1 MAALNIY
8 FGGNKYTSQQVMSEY
23 LKNLTF
29 QALSQ
34 DNDDVYMSFEEV
46 GLLVSD
52 LLECFVKKENEQI
65 DKSSIL
71 GKQIRKKL
79 ETNFKVKL
87 SPELKIQRGEEE
99 IEPEINDPTESS
111 TPLKTEQIEEIYN
124 QEKDDFLKTALTINK
139 TDLETAVGMA
149 EIVMKQ

>member
-1 MAALNIY
+1 
-8 FGGNKYTSQQVMSEY
+8 MSEY